1 MSYKGMDK
9 YDLTFG
15 PFNYPPMQK
24 DGKEVHFYGRFADY
38 LIRKGFIP
46 SLSPVL
52 KQLIHTSPTAK
63 WDLAEID
70 LVGREIASTD
80 LKTGHFYIG
89 TEKDGT
95 WFLAYINNI
104 DATDWG
110 IEEESGKIALQP
122 PKKNRMGIIH
132 LSLACLKQLSQLLE
146 EAQEWSQSLDSE
158 RLIRYGSVSPLKEEW
173 WPLVDYS
180 SMTEE
185 ERAKVLTKLLHKME
199 NSSDEANTCQIGW
212 MPVTGLQYMEEWK
225 DLPRNIVHDLLLTH
239 EDYYGENGYTF
250 FEINLPPLRR
260 VYGTGDYGLLNWWW

>member
-1 MSYKGMDK
+1 MDK

-15 PFNYPPMQK
+15 PFQYPDMDESK
-24 DGKEVHFYGRFADY
+24 MEANFYGLFADY

-46 SLSPVL
+46 TIPDWLEMKTLDMRL
-52 KQLIHTSPTAK
+52 KMFGP
-63 WDLAEID
+63 
-70 LVGREIASTD
+70 EIASTD